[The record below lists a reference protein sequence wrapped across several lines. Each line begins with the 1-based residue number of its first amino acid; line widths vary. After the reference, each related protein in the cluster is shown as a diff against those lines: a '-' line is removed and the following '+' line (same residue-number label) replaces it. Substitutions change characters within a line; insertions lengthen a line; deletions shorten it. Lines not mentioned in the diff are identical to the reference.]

1 MEATNPNSKS
11 IYYPPGG
18 MLIWIVI
25 YLELVTFGMG
35 IAALAYYG
43 AADRAAYHES
53 AQLLSRP
60 MATINTLLLL
70 TSGFMVAKGVHFFK
84 QGLSDKAG
92 RWLMWALLSGA
103 GFLVVKGLEY
113 YLKIQA
119 GTGMDF
125 NSFFMFYWL
134 LTGFHYIHVLV
145 GIVILFVIRRGII
158 KKKTNASLEDLE
170 AGAAFWHM
178 CDLIWLLLFPV
189 LYLLF

>member
-1 MEATNPNSKS
+1 METTNPNPKS

-35 IAALAYYG
+35 ISALAYYG

-53 AQLLSRP
+53 AQLLNRTFG
-60 MATINTLLLL
+60 TINTILLL
-70 TSGFMVAKGVHFFK
+70 TGGFLVAKGVHYFK
-84 QGLSDKAG
+84 QQQTDKTS
-92 RWLMWALLSGA
+92 RFFLWAILSGT
-103 GFLVVKGLEY
+103 GFLVLKGLEY
-113 YLKIQA
+113 YLKIDA
-119 GTGMDF
+119 GIGMDY
-125 NSFFMFYWL
+125 SPFFMFYWL
-134 LTGFHYIHVLV
+134 LTSFHFIHVLV
-145 GIVILFVIRRGII
+145 GLVILAVIRSTVR
-158 KKKTNASLEDLE
+158 KKKTAASLEDLE